1 LKTNERAAADGNRLF
16 KKSVVAVYETE
27 TFGSFLK
34 DVLHPGG
41 LELTRRAFEV
51 ARIDKN
57 CAVLDIASGTG
68 ESIFLLV
75 EEFGCPAVGID
86 LSLPKIVRA
95 ATGATERNL
104 GKGFSFL
111 VSDAEVL
118 PFTDA
123 VFDVVVSECSFSVLP
138 SKGKAASEI
147 ARVLKPGGRLVMTD
161 IVLGTGSTGSASD
174 GFTAGTDL
182 TLPCIAGAQSVADYV
197 EIFRESGLYD
207 AYVEDHSKELKKIAY
222 QMALSFGG
230 WKEFLQVLSSE
241 LCHKSSGKKEA
252 ENLCYIEPRRKA
264 AGSDKPG
271 YALIRVT
278 KP

>member
-1 LKTNERAAADGNRLF
+1 LKTNERVAAEGKHLI

-41 LELTRRAFEV
+41 LELTRRAGKT
-51 ARIDKN
+51 AQIDEG
-57 CAVLDIASGTG
+57 CTVLDIACGKG

-75 EEFGCPAVGID
+75 KEFGCCAVGID

-118 PFTDA
+118 PFADA
-123 VFDVVVSECSFSVLP
+123 VFDVVLSECSFSVLP
-138 SKGKAASEI
+138 SKGRAASEI
-147 ARVLKPGGRLVMTD
+147 ARVLKSGGRFVMTD
-161 IVLGTGSTGSASD
+161 IVLGTGSIGSASD
-174 GFTAGTDL
+174 GLTAGTGL
-182 TLPCIAGAQSVADYV
+182 TLPCIAGAQSVADYI
-197 EIFRESGLYD
+197 EILRESGLYD

-241 LCHKSSGKKEA
+241 LCHRSSEKEEA
-252 ENLCYIEPRRKA
+252 ENLCYIEPHRKA
-264 AGSDKPG
+264 AASGRPG

-278 KP
+278 KS